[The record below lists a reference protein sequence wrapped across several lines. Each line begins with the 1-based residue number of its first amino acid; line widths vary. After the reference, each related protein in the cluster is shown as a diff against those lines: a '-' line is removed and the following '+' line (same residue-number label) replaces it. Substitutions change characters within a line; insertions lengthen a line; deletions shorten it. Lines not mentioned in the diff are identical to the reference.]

1 MLDLLNLAILITPKE
16 IFCRATKLEQLSEP
30 KESTS
35 RSDSS
40 PLARVSLVRS
50 PGSEDLSDST
60 TSSRGELRARAPAPA
75 PEAYIEAST
84 QEFENEDY
92 SVLPGST
99 QDGFI
104 QPEGNAEDLPDD
116 IRDRTQQLKYSE
128 LSPFFDRIAVQ
139 LENDW
144 IPDFKLRL
152 AILEAQCR
160 KSLTSDVKEELFK
173 ERYVK
178 TVTATVSRYG
188 PY

>member
-1 MLDLLNLAILITPKE
+1 L
-16 IFCRATKLEQLSEP
+16 
-30 KESTS
+30 
-35 RSDSS
+35 
-40 PLARVSLVRS
+40 
-50 PGSEDLSDST
+50 
-60 TSSRGELRARAPAPA
+60 
-75 PEAYIEAST
+75 PE
-84 QEFENEDY
+84 
-92 SVLPGST
+92 ST

-104 QPEGNAEDLPDD
+104 QPEGNAEELPED
-116 IRDRTQQLKYSE
+116 IRDRTQHLKYSE
-128 LSPFFDRIAVQ
+128 LSPFFDHVAVQ

-178 TVTATVSRYG
+178 SVTATVSRYG

>member
-1 MLDLLNLAILITPKE
+1 MEKSVLERLPE
-16 IFCRATKLEQLSEP
+16 PTK
-30 KESTS
+30 
-35 RSDSS
+35 SS
-40 PLARVSLVRS
+40 PVARVSFVRS

-60 TSSRGELRARAPAPA
+60 TSSREDPPARARVPA
-75 PEAYIEAST
+75 PEAYTEAST
-84 QEFENEDY
+84 QDFENEDY
-92 SVLPGST
+92 GVLPEST

-104 QPEGNAEDLPDD
+104 QPEGNAEELPDD

-128 LSPFFDRIAVQ
+128 LAPFFDRVAIQ

-178 TVTATVSRYG
+178 L
-188 PY
+188 